1 MPTRRAA
8 ILTLAGLLPGCVSLK
23 RTPQARFFALRPLL
37 DPPATAASP
46 TAIVGLLPAIVPGY
60 LQRPQLVTRAA
71 SGELRID
78 EFLRWAEPLESG
90 LERTL
95 AEDLSALL
103 PEQRVV
109 RSPWPGSLKPAC
121 RVRVE
126 ISRFGPQADGQVRL
140 EGRFAL
146 LPASGELP
154 LLARAVSL
162 GRSLS
167 ARSDP
172 GASVEAMSELIA
184 ALSRE
189 IAEALRGLPT
199 G

>member
-8 ILTLAGLLPGCVSLK
+8 ILSLAGLLPGCVALK

-37 DPPATAASP
+37 DPPAAAATP
-46 TAIVGLLPAIVPGY
+46 VAILGLLPVIVPGF
-60 LQRPQLVTRAA
+60 LQRPQLVTRTL

-95 AEDLSALL
+95 AEDLAALL
-103 PEQRVV
+103 PEERVV

-121 RVRVE
+121 RVRLE
-126 ISRFGPQADGQVRL
+126 LSQFGPQTDGQVRL
-140 EGRFAL
+140 EGRFVL
-146 LPASGELP
+146 LPGSGELP

-162 GRSLS
+162 GRPLPGG
-167 ARSDP
+167 SDP

-184 ALSRE
+184 VLCRE